1 MRKLFFVIIALSFVV
16 GCTSSRKKEETTT
29 VDTTAQDAVK
39 GDSLDTAPMSFDSQ
53 GSDSG
58 KIEGLF
64 TVQFDYDKANIK
76 PAEKAKLE
84 KNAAWIKSRP
94 KTKVQIEGHCDQ
106 KGSIEY
112 NLSLGERRANAVKS
126 ALVGMGVPANRLS
139 TISYGKERLLDSA
152 ESDAAMSKNRRANF
166 VPAQQ

>member
-1 MRKLFFVIIALSFVV
+1 MRQLLLSLVALTLVV
-16 GCTSSRKKEETTT
+16 GCSSNRKKADDSTLAAGGGSSVE
-29 VDTTAQDAVK
+29 
-39 GDSLDTAPMSFDSQ
+39 SLDNAPMSFDAQ

-58 KIEGLF
+58 KIEGL
-64 TVQFDYDKANIK
+64 VSIRFDYDKSSIK

-84 KNAAWIKSRP
+84 KNAAWIKANS
-94 KTKVQIEGHCDQ
+94 KVKVQIEGHCDQ

-126 ALVGMGVPANRLS
+126 ALVAMGVPAARLS

-152 ESDAAMSKNRRANF
+152 DTEAAMAKNRRANF
-166 VPAQQ
+166 VPAQ